1 MYLSAWCHIPNDHN
15 LDIDHCESLTLI
27 FTGRL
32 VDNKQNQ
39 LNKDEML
46 NMIRY
51 GANQVFASKDSAIT
65 DEDIDTILM
74 KGETKVNIVLLYH
87 KFKIRYCNMYGNT
100 RICEN
105 LFYQTILV
113 FFVDRRNE
121 TEACRYGRIHTE
133 EFYIGCTR
141 HRLCLPV

>member
-1 MYLSAWCHIPNDHN
+1 
-15 LDIDHCESLTLI
+15 
-27 FTGRL
+27 

-74 KGETKVNIVLLYH
+74 KGEAKVSVVLLYSQH
-87 KFKIRYCNMYGNT
+87 WHDV
-100 RICEN
+100 EN
-105 LFYQTILV
+105 NCA
-113 FFVDRRNE
+113 FF
-121 TEACRYGRIHTE
+121 
-133 EFYIGCTR
+133 
-141 HRLCLPV
+141 

>member
-1 MYLSAWCHIPNDHN
+1 V
-15 LDIDHCESLTLI
+15 TLI

-74 KGETKVNIVLLYH
+74 KGEAKVNVVLLYH
-87 KFKIRYCNMYGNT
+87 KFKISV
-100 RICEN
+100 
-105 LFYQTILV
+105 L
-113 FFVDRRNE
+113 
-121 TEACRYGRIHTE
+121 
-133 EFYIGCTR
+133 
-141 HRLCLPV
+141 

>member
-1 MYLSAWCHIPNDHN
+1 VVK
-15 LDIDHCESLTLI
+15 ESNQI
-27 FTGRL
+27 NICSGRL

-74 KGETKVNIVLLYH
+74 KGEAKVNMALLLIHHWYNMVSIETQHLVLP
-87 KFKIRYCNMYGNT
+87 
-100 RICEN
+100 N
-105 LFYQTILV
+105 LTFSLI
-113 FFVDRRNE
+113 
-121 TEACRYGRIHTE
+121 
-133 EFYIGCTR
+133 
-141 HRLCLPV
+141 

>member
-1 MYLSAWCHIPNDHN
+1 LGVLLDTDCQIGKERSFIAVNYYYYESNQIN
-15 LDIDHCESLTLI
+15 LCS
-27 FTGRL
+27 GRL

-74 KGETKVNIVLLYH
+74 KGEAKVNMVLL
-87 KFKIRYCNMYGNT
+87 
-100 RICEN
+100 
-105 LFYQTILV
+105 
-113 FFVDRRNE
+113 
-121 TEACRYGRIHTE
+121 
-133 EFYIGCTR
+133 
-141 HRLCLPV
+141 

>member
-1 MYLSAWCHIPNDHN
+1 MSGDPLLLKYWISQLVLYLSAWCHIPDDHN
-15 LDIDHCESLTLI
+15 LDSDHCDSLTLI
-27 FTGRL
+27 VTGRL

-74 KGETKVNIVLLYH
+74 KGETKVIEVVLYY
-87 KFKIRYCNMYGNT
+87 KFSIILMYYVWKY
-100 RICEN
+100 
-105 LFYQTILV
+105 L
-113 FFVDRRNE
+113 
-121 TEACRYGRIHTE
+121 
-133 EFYIGCTR
+133 
-141 HRLCLPV
+141 

>member
-1 MYLSAWCHIPNDHN
+1 
-15 LDIDHCESLTLI
+15 
-27 FTGRL
+27 

-74 KGETKVNIVLLYH
+74 KGEAKVKIMLLYH
-87 KFKIRYCNMYGNT
+87 KLMISVMQYVWKYLQKLIS
-100 RICEN
+100 
-105 LFYQTILV
+105 LDHLV
-113 FFVDRRNE
+113 CFVDRRNE
-121 TEACRYGRIHTE
+121 TETCKYGGIHTE

>member
-1 MYLSAWCHIPNDHN
+1 
-15 LDIDHCESLTLI
+15 
-27 FTGRL
+27 

-74 KGETKVNIVLLYH
+74 KGEAKVREVLLYH
-87 KFKIRYCNMYGNT
+87 KFRFIVIYCLRKYSET
-100 RICEN
+100 
-105 LFYQTILV
+105 TI
-113 FFVDRRNE
+113 
-121 TEACRYGRIHTE
+121 
-133 EFYIGCTR
+133 
-141 HRLCLPV
+141 

>member
-1 MYLSAWCHIPNDHN
+1 LVSTIVLAKEGNQIN
-15 LDIDHCESLTLI
+15 LCS
-27 FTGRL
+27 GRL

-74 KGETKVNIVLLYH
+74 KGEAKVN
-87 KFKIRYCNMYGNT
+87 MG
-100 RICEN
+100 
-105 LFYQTILV
+105 
-113 FFVDRRNE
+113 
-121 TEACRYGRIHTE
+121 
-133 EFYIGCTR
+133 
-141 HRLCLPV
+141 